1 MQFDDVDDTNHS
13 ARVKAQGATTK
24 AAARPTPRATFRI
37 EPADIGSRVFIHTD
51 LMLSGAVA
59 QYGRG
64 VGMIQATAAQ
74 IIGQFASNLRAQL
87 ERQPAA
93 ATPDVPSP
101 PIVPERISRAAA
113 HCANAGKRSAIA
125 ATGNAAASGG
135 ETDIGPLADRPR
147 HLATGARSV
156 QRPTKIR
163 YHSRGISEGPWHSAK
178 RSGGTAAFLVAHRS
192 ACAAGVEDFYKGRN
206 VTLVIGYSVGGGYD
220 AYARLLGR
228 YFGKHVPG
236 NPAIVPQQM
245 TGAGSL
251 RSANFIYSVA
261 AKDGSVFGTFSRSMG
276 ISPLIDKAEFDS
288 RKFTWL
294 GSVTDD
300 NTICVTWNTSPIKN
314 WDDFLTK
321 PSKFGG
327 EGAGSDPD
335 IWTLLYKNVFG
346 AKARLVSGYPGTND
360 IVLAM
365 ERGEV
370 DGLCGISWST
380 IKTRHPEWLTSHSV
394 NIIVQ
399 AALKKEPEFRRCRS
413 RPI

>member
-1 MQFDDVDDTNHS
+1 MAHS
-13 ARVKAQGATTK
+13 KTIGS
-24 AAARPTPRATFRI
+24 AAALL
-37 EPADIGSRVFIHTD
+37 V
-51 LMLSGAVA
+51 L
-59 QYGRG
+59 
-64 VGMIQATAAQ
+64 
-74 IIGQFASNLRAQL
+74 
-87 ERQPAA
+87 
-93 ATPDVPSP
+93 
-101 PIVPERISRAAA
+101 
-113 HCANAGKRSAIA
+113 
-125 ATGNAAASGG
+125 GG
-135 ETDIGPLADRPR
+135 L
-147 HLATGARSV
+147 
-156 QRPTKIR
+156 
-163 YHSRGISEGPWHSAK
+163 
-178 RSGGTAAFLVAHRS
+178 
-192 ACAAGVEDFYKGRN
+192 ACAAGVEDFYRGRN
-206 VTLVIGYSVGGGYD
+206 VTMVIGYSVGGGYD

-228 YFGKHVPG
+228 YFGKHIPG
-236 NPAIVPQQM
+236 NPAIVPEQM

-276 ISPLIDKAEFDS
+276 ISPLVDKAEFDS

-300 NTICVTWNTSPIKN
+300 NTICVTWNTSPIKT

-346 AKARLVSGYPGTND
+346 ARARLVSGYPGTND
-360 IVLAM
+360 TVLAM
-365 ERGEV
+365 ERGEI

-399 AALKKEPEFRRCRS
+399 AALKQEPEIS
-413 RPI
+413 SVPLATELTKTPEQLQIIKLLLVSQAMARPFAAPPDIPADRKAGLISAFDATMKDADFLAEAHKLNFDVRPVSATAIDAMLAEVYQTPKDVIARATKAISSEGQ

>member
-1 MQFDDVDDTNHS
+1 MAHS
-13 ARVKAQGATTK
+13 KT
-24 AAARPTPRATFRI
+24 I
-37 EPADIGSRVFIHTD
+37 
-51 LMLSGAVA
+51 LSALSLVVVA
-59 QYGRG
+59 G
-64 VGMIQATAAQ
+64 
-74 IIGQFASNLRAQL
+74 L
-87 ERQPAA
+87 
-93 ATPDVPSP
+93 
-101 PIVPERISRAAA
+101 
-113 HCANAGKRSAIA
+113 
-125 ATGNAAASGG
+125 
-135 ETDIGPLADRPR
+135 
-147 HLATGARSV
+147 
-156 QRPTKIR
+156 
-163 YHSRGISEGPWHSAK
+163 
-178 RSGGTAAFLVAHRS
+178 

-228 YFGKHVPG
+228 YFGKHIPG
-236 NPAIVPQQM
+236 NPAIVPEQM

-251 RSANFIYSVA
+251 RAANFIYSVA

-276 ISPLIDKAEFDS
+276 ISPLVDKAEFDS

-314 WDDFLTK
+314 WDDFLAK

-327 EGAGSDPD
+327 EGAGADPD
-335 IWTLLYKNVFG
+335 IWALLYKNVFG
-346 AKARLVSGYPGTND
+346 AKLRLVSGYPGTND
-360 IVLAM
+360 TVLAM

-399 AALKKEPEFRRCRS
+399 AALKKEPEIS
-413 RPI
+413 SVPLATELTKTPEQTQIIKLLLVSQAMARPFAAPPGIPEDRKAALLSAFDATMKDTDFLAEAQKLNFDVRPVSAAAIDAMLAEVYQTPKDVVARAAKAISSEGQ

>member
-1 MQFDDVDDTNHS
+1 MAPGKTIS
-13 ARVKAQGATTK
+13 S
-24 AAARPTPRATFRI
+24 AAALLI
-37 EPADIGSRVFIHTD
+37 
-51 LMLSGAVA
+51 L
-59 QYGRG
+59 
-64 VGMIQATAAQ
+64 
-74 IIGQFASNLRAQL
+74 
-87 ERQPAA
+87 
-93 ATPDVPSP
+93 
-101 PIVPERISRAAA
+101 
-113 HCANAGKRSAIA
+113 
-125 ATGNAAASGG
+125 TG
-135 ETDIGPLADRPR
+135 LA
-147 HLATGARSV
+147 
-156 QRPTKIR
+156 
-163 YHSRGISEGPWHSAK
+163 
-178 RSGGTAAFLVAHRS
+178 F
-192 ACAAGVEDFYKGRN
+192 AAGVDDFYKGRN

-228 YFGKHVPG
+228 YFGKHIPG
-236 NPAIVPQQM
+236 NPAIVPEQM

-276 ISPLIDKAEFDS
+276 ISPLVDKAEFDS

-300 NTICVTWNTSPIKN
+300 NTTCVTWNTSPIKN

-346 AKARLVSGYPGTND
+346 AKAQLVSGYPGTND
-360 IVLAM
+360 VVLAM

-380 IKTRHPEWLTSHSV
+380 IKSRHPEWLTSHSV

-399 AALKKEPEFRRCRS
+399 AALRKEPEIS
-413 RPI
+413 SVPLATDLTKTPEQLQIIKLLLVSQAMARPFAAPPDIPADRKAALIAAFDATVKDADFLAEAQKLSFDVRPVNATTIDAMLAEVYQTPKDVIARATKAISSEGQ

>member
-1 MQFDDVDDTNHS
+1 MAHS
-13 ARVKAQGATTK
+13 KTIVSALALV
-24 AAARPTPRATFRI
+24 
-37 EPADIGSRVFIHTD
+37 V
-51 LMLSGAVA
+51 VA
-59 QYGRG
+59 G
-64 VGMIQATAAQ
+64 
-74 IIGQFASNLRAQL
+74 L
-87 ERQPAA
+87 
-93 ATPDVPSP
+93 
-101 PIVPERISRAAA
+101 
-113 HCANAGKRSAIA
+113 
-125 ATGNAAASGG
+125 
-135 ETDIGPLADRPR
+135 
-147 HLATGARSV
+147 
-156 QRPTKIR
+156 
-163 YHSRGISEGPWHSAK
+163 
-178 RSGGTAAFLVAHRS
+178 

-206 VTLVIGYSVGGGYD
+206 ITLVIGYSVGGGYD

-228 YFGKHVPG
+228 YFGKHIPG
-236 NPAIVPQQM
+236 SPAIVPEQM

-276 ISPLIDKAEFDS
+276 ISPLVDKAEFDS

-300 NTICVTWNTSPIKN
+300 NTICVTWNTSPIKS

-360 IVLAM
+360 VVLAM
-365 ERGEV
+365 ERGEI

-380 IKTRHPEWLTSHSV
+380 IKTRHPEWLPSHLV

-399 AALKKEPEFRRCRS
+399 AALKKEPEIATVPLATDLAKIPEQLQIIKLLLVS
-413 RPI
+413 QAMARPFAAPPDIPADRKAALIAAFDATMKDTDFLTEAQKLSFDVRPVNATTIDAMLAEVYQTPKDVIARAAKAISSEGQ

>member
-1 MQFDDVDDTNHS
+1 MAHS
-13 ARVKAQGATTK
+13 KTIVG
-24 AAARPTPRATFRI
+24 AAAL
-37 EPADIGSRVFIHTD
+37 VV
-51 LMLSGAVA
+51 L
-59 QYGRG
+59 
-64 VGMIQATAAQ
+64 
-74 IIGQFASNLRAQL
+74 
-87 ERQPAA
+87 
-93 ATPDVPSP
+93 
-101 PIVPERISRAAA
+101 
-113 HCANAGKRSAIA
+113 AG
-125 ATGNAAASGG
+125 
-135 ETDIGPLADRPR
+135 L
-147 HLATGARSV
+147 
-156 QRPTKIR
+156 
-163 YHSRGISEGPWHSAK
+163 
-178 RSGGTAAFLVAHRS
+178 

-228 YFGKHVPG
+228 YFGKHIPG
-236 NPAIVPQQM
+236 NPAIIPEQM

-276 ISPLIDKAEFDS
+276 ISPLVDKAEFDS

-314 WDDFLTK
+314 WNDFLNK

-346 AKARLVSGYPGTND
+346 AKAQLVSGYPGTND
-360 IVLAM
+360 TVLAM
-365 ERGEV
+365 ERGEI

-380 IKTRHPEWLTSHSV
+380 IKSRHPEWLTSHSV

-399 AALKKEPEFRRCRS
+399 AALKKEPEIS
-413 RPI
+413 SVPLATELTKTPEQLQIIKLLLVSQAMARPFAAPPDIPADRKAALLAAFDATMKDADFLAEAQKLNFDVRPVSATAIDAMLAEVYQTPKDVIARATKAISSEGQ